1 MVDSRKFGQLRGWM
15 MKVQKSQGVLTN
27 FRLTAKRAE
36 QMIRKA
42 ASDSANVILGY
53 HTEDRQSERDIFDED
68 VFRILRTGM
77 VLEDPVKTPKGEWKC
92 KVVKKLRG
100 NRDAGA
106 VTIFLSSGKLFV
118 KTIEWEDLK

>member
-1 MVDSRKFGQLRGWM
+1 MTDWRW
-15 MKVQKSQGVLTN
+15 QGDLVN

-36 QMIRKA
+36 QVIREIA
-42 ASDSANVILGY
+42 RDSANVILGY
-53 HTEDRQSERDIFDED
+53 HAEERQHERDIFDED

-77 VLEDPVKTPKGEWKC
+77 VLESPVRTTRGEWKC
-92 KVVKKLRG
+92 KVVKRLRG

-106 VTIFLSSGKLFV
+106 VTIILLDGKLFV